1 MGLSFTICQRGNG
14 VLTHLIEMQCR
25 AAVNLERLLG
35 DFTHIEE
42 TITEVTKRNSFLEVK
57 LEETSQLIKLSRT
70 KEKYLK
76 EERDKL
82 LHTATGFQQS
92 IQQQCDL
99 RWENESLRNTIML
112 MEREFQARIEE
123 GKACEAKLAKDLRDL
138 EDRHQ
143 EGLEEMRR
151 EMRHS
156 VEMKGLEMK
165 ALAEL
170 KDSELEEMRQKI
182 KEQERERQSELL
194 KLQMEF
200 SARMARVQASCQGHK
215 QLQVTPPVSR
225 SVFQRKLQSL
235 QEEKS
240 REVAALHQQVAAL
253 QQQLF
258 KQTHQSKR
266 KKL

>member
-1 MGLSFTICQRGNG
+1 MEVLGPSVTICQRGNQ
-14 VLTHLIEMQCR
+14 VLTHLIGREMQGR
-25 AAVNLERLLG
+25 GAVNLQRLLD

-57 LEETSQLIKLSRT
+57 LEETSQLIKLSKT

-76 EERDKL
+76 E
-82 LHTATGFQQS
+82 G
-92 IQQQCDL
+92 
-99 RWENESLRNTIML
+99 ENESLRNTILL

-200 SARMARVQASCQGHK
+200 SARMARVQASFQGQK